1 MLLSQTILLVPT
13 YEYLVAVPRYHAH
26 ALSFKRPAMLRRGG
40 CLRLDDLADKG
51 EDHAYDAL
59 GLERGAEFKEVR
71 KRYKELAREWHPDHH
86 QGDEMKLK
94 AQE

>member
-13 YEYLVAVPRYHAH
+13 YKNLVPVPRYHAH

-71 KRYKELAREWHPDHH
+71 KRSRYKELAREWHPDHH
-86 QGDEMKLK
+86 QGD
-94 AQE
+94 